1 MSMVIAPTAVST
13 DETLDVLLSP
23 THDVWIEEAG
33 QLLMPPAAPGE
44 AAWDRWAAI
53 RYLNE
58 GLVNRLRAERE
69 LIRVLRPFLTLRE
82 AVSLDAGEERVG
94 RLVLAL
100 DRVARRRG
108 ATAEFAAVAAEL
120 LTALSVWCAEI
131 ELAARRVRFGSLP
144 SEMRRKLELLET
156 CAPSCCRI

>member
-1 MSMVIAPTAVST
+1 MPMVIAPPAVST

-69 LIRVLRPFLTLRE
+69 LMRG
-82 AVSLDAGEERVG
+82 SG
-94 RLVLAL
+94 RFSPCAKSSASTP
-100 DRVARRRG
+100 ARSG
-108 ATAEFAAVAAEL
+108 
-120 LTALSVWCAEI
+120 
-131 ELAARRVRFGSLP
+131 
-144 SEMRRKLELLET
+144 
-156 CAPSCCRI
+156 